1 MTAKRYAHPEY
12 LRKVENWRTLY
23 DLYEGDQSIM
33 RQTKYLPKFNVENGS
48 DDVRKKL
55 YQQRLQ
61 RTFYTNL
68 CEPIVWIWIGWLFQD
83 EIKTDQI
90 GKIITEEEQAN
101 IDGQGTS
108 LVDFIQE
115 LARVLILFGPTYAVI
130 DTPNSQAKTL
140 FEQQEMGIRPYGQII
155 EPLFV
160 PDWIVKN
167 VDYSPSGE
175 YQMIDYI
182 WRAVGKREGG
192 SDKPS
197 EYWYRRSLSLDDS
210 GVNSELF
217 IQKATDI
224 QSNTEKTAAEQFD
237 PYQQETTWES
247 KDSKDMALERLP
259 IVTGGKKSWIL
270 ACASNML
277 KRHQLE
283 SSHENILHSHAY
295 PKIFISGKP
304 LGGTGEKLEFS
315 ENSVNF
321 LEAGSSVLTVAETN
335 ASALD
340 LKIKDTTDTIFKIA
354 LNQIRTLPGTS
365 QAVQSDRTIRE
376 ERAPQFAAAKSAV
389 KEFETLINGIVQVW
403 ADYKGHDV
411 KENEK
416 VTLNREFGKED
427 AEAIERRF
435 MTYGNYINKYSEWL
449 KAHLSKAVDRE
460 GFDDT
465 TTKKIKEQ
473 FLDETGSGG
482 NSAADNV
489 RNQLLEQIA
498 NGSQEN
504 SDNPQS

>member
-1 MTAKRYAHPEY
+1 MTEKRYAHPEY
-12 LRKVENWRTLY
+12 LRRVEDYRTLY
-23 DLYEGDQSIM
+23 DLYEGDQEIM

-68 CEPIVWIWIGWLFQD
+68 CEPIVWIWIGWLFQE
-83 EIKTDQI
+83 EINTDQI
-90 GKIITEEEQAN
+90 GKIITKEEQAD

-115 LARVLILFGPTYAVI
+115 LARVLILFGPTYAVV
-130 DTPNSQAKTL
+130 DTPKGRAQTL
-140 FEQQEMGIRPYGQII
+140 AEQRAMGIRPYGQII

-167 VDYSPSGE
+167 VDYTPSGE

-182 WRAVGKREGG
+182 WRAVGARQAGT
-192 SDKPS
+192 DKPS
-197 EYWYRRSLSLDDS
+197 EYWYRRSLSLDGNRVLSD
-210 GVNSELF
+210 LL
-217 IQKATDI
+217 IQKTTDL
-224 QSNTEKTAAEQFD
+224 QTNTKRTAAEEFD
-237 PYQQETTWES
+237 PYQQETTWERKGEQQAIELS
-247 KDSKDMALERLP
+247 RLP
-259 IVTGGKKSWIL
+259 IVTGGKKSWIQ

-295 PKIFISGKP
+295 PKIFIAGKP

-321 LEAGSSVLTVAETN
+321 LEAGSSVITVAETN

-340 LKIKDTTDTIFKIA
+340 LKVKDTTDTIFKIA

-389 KEFETLINGIVQVW
+389 KEFETLINGIVNVW
-403 ADYKGHDV
+403 AQYKGR
-411 KENEK
+411 EPNESER
-416 VTLNREFGKED
+416 VTLNREFGQED
-427 AEAIERRF
+427 AEAAERRF
-435 MTYGNYINKYSEWL
+435 MTYNKYINENSEWL
-449 KAHLSKAVDRE
+449 RAHLSKAVEKE
-460 GFDDT
+460 GFDDE

-473 FLDETGSGG
+473 FEDETRSGP
-482 NSAADNV
+482 SAADRV
-489 RNQLLEQIA
+489 RNQLLQSIA
-498 NGSQEN
+498 NGSEEN
-504 SDNPQS
+504 TDNPQS